1 MAKILSRE
9 DILAVQDLVTEE
21 VEVPEW
27 GGSVFIRTMTGAER
41 STWETQITGGQLGSG
56 GDIKVDISDLREHLL
71 VRVIVDEK
79 GERMFTDK
87 EIKVLGGKSAAALDR
102 LFEVAQRLNRLS
114 DRDMEEL
121 EKNSVSALNG
131 GSGSD

>member
-1 MAKILSRE
+1 MAILNRE
-9 DILAVQDLVTEE
+9 DILKAQDLVTEE

-41 STWETQITGGQLGSG
+41 NAFELEVVPGVADGSNRM
-56 GDIKVDISDLREHLL
+56 DVLNMREKLL
-71 VRVIVDEK
+71 VKVIVDDK
-79 GERMFTDK
+79 GQRLFTDK
-87 EIKVLGGKSAAALDR
+87 DIKALGEKSAAALDR

-114 DRDMEEL
+114 ARDVEEL
-121 EKNSVSALNG
+121 EKNSVIAQNG

>member
-9 DILAVQDLVTEE
+9 DILSAHDLVTEE

-41 STWETQITGGQLGSG
+41 NAFELEVVPGVADGSNKM
-56 GDIKVDISDLREHLL
+56 DILNMREKLL
-71 VRVIVDEK
+71 VKVIVDED

-87 EIKVLGGKSAAALDR
+87 DIKALGQKSAAALDR
-102 LFEVAQRLNRLS
+102 LFEVAQRVNRLS
-114 DRDMEEL
+114 AQDVEEL
-121 EKNSVSALNG
+121 EKNSVVFQNG